1 LVGAVII
8 FVVFDY
14 FSIVNRG
21 GEMKIKRM
29 KNYVVLVNGPF
40 GSNVFCLLVHN

>member
-21 GEMKIKRM
+21 GEMKIKSM
-29 KNYVVLVNGPF
+29 NNYVVLVNGPF
-40 GSNVFCLLVHN
+40 GSYDFWLLAHN